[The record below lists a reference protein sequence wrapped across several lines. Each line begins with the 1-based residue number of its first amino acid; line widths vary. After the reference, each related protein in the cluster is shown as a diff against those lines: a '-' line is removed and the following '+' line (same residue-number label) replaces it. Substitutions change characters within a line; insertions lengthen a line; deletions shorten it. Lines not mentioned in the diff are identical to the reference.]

1 MDPLITVNLV
11 IVVIG
16 VPVCQVVIHNHDLRQ
31 SHSRRVED
39 KLLVL
44 LVLRPILCECLF
56 RLIRTL
62 IHVCP
67 GLIRTEV
74 ELVLRGLWLCLE
86 VLLVRHSWVLLLRV
100 LALRY
105 GIRGLPGL
113 LAIFDQ
119 LLVSCRA
126 HHSIPVPGQEEDA
139 HAATEQ
145 EDSDL
150 FPHDPGEIAG
160 SIVRLR
166 HATLLRMLVS
176 VPFDGVE
183 LDWVLSIWV
192 PLEHFIE
199 LRIMLL
205 PVPFLEWDAFRAT
218 SIRWS
223 WLSCHLLKVATL
235 LILLIAT
242 TASVSAHIFQLF
254 FCS

>member
-1 MDPLITVNLV
+1 MITVDLV

-16 VPVCQVVIHNHDLRQ
+16 VPVCQVIIHDHNLRQ
-31 SHSRRVED
+31 PHGRRVED
-39 KLLVL
+39 ELLVL
-44 LVLRPILCECLF
+44 LVLWPILCECLF

-86 VLLVRHSWVLLLRV
+86 VLLMRHSWVLLLGV

-105 GIRGLPGL
+105 GICGLPGL

-119 LLVSCRA
+119 LLISCRA

-139 HAATEQ
+139 HAATEH

-166 HATLLRMLVS
+166 HAPLLRMLVS
-176 VPFDGVE
+176 IPFD
-183 LDWVLSIWV
+183 
-192 PLEHFIE
+192 
-199 LRIMLL
+199 
-205 PVPFLEWDAFRAT
+205 
-218 SIRWS
+218 
-223 WLSCHLLKVATL
+223 
-235 LILLIAT
+235 
-242 TASVSAHIFQLF
+242 
-254 FCS
+254 